1 MAPQTKYQ
9 ISRNGQ
15 VIGTYDSGE
24 MIAKVATGQVM
35 ASDHYWTAGMSA
47 WLNVSKNDEWMRHM
61 PKSAPR
67 HQVAPPMPS
76 AQAAPQS
83 LSRPVRSYSGGHDG
97 LHPVRLHGHREPHQG
112 ELSYRT
118 RALAVHVLAR
128 SDLFHLATDDP
139 RSGLQRLQM
148 RPTGAGEFSDRTE
161 PAFPS
166 LNCRIRDWS

>member
-83 LSRPVRSYSGGHDG
+83 LSRPVRSYPGGTMVCTQCGCTGTESHTKGSFLIELVLWLFMCLPG
-97 LHPVRLHGHREPHQG
+97 LIYSIWRLT
-112 ELSYRT
+112 T
-118 RALAVHVLAR
+118 RGQVCSACKC
-128 SDLFHLATDDP
+128 D
-139 RSGLQRLQM
+139 RLVPASS
-148 RPTGAGEFSDRTE
+148 PTGQNLLSR
-161 PAFPS
+161 P
-166 LNCRIRDWS
+166 